1 MSQAFTPAL
10 GREALTPLYD
20 LVIRLLT
27 RERYWRSLLLEQV
40 APHDGENIL
49 DLGCGTG
56 TFAIMLKL
64 RSPGVRILGIDP
76 DLGIL
81 QIARKK
87 ARRAGVEIEWRQGV
101 ASDLAGSPGTFDKA
115 VSSLVFHQVTQREK
129 EAGIAAM
136 VASVPS
142 GGEVH
147 IADYA
152 QQRGYM
158 RQLFRIVQRL
168 DGYENTQ
175 ANADGALERI
185 FARYDGPTRAAA
197 VVATPTGAISL
208 FRMLVDHPSERQVP

>member
-1 MSQAFTPAL
+1 M
-10 GREALTPLYD
+10 
-20 LVIRLLT
+20 
-27 RERYWRSLLLEQV
+27 

-76 DLGIL
+76 DLGIF

-136 VASVPS
+136 VASVRS
-142 GGEVH
+142 GGE
-147 IADYA
+147 
-152 QQRGYM
+152 QPPPG
-158 RQLFRIVQRL
+158 
-168 DGYENTQ
+168 
-175 ANADGALERI
+175 
-185 FARYDGPTRAAA
+185 GPVR
-197 VVATPTGAISL
+197 
-208 FRMLVDHPSERQVP
+208 

>member
-1 MSQAFTPAL
+1 MGLSPSNPLANPGAF
-10 GREALTPLYD
+10 
-20 LVIRLLT
+20 
-27 RERYWRSLLLEQV
+27 WRSLLLEQV
-40 APHDGENIL
+40 APRHGENIL

-64 RSPGVRILGIDP
+64 RSPGVRILGVDP
-76 DLGIL
+76 DLGVL

-101 ASDLAGSPGTFDKA
+101 ASDLAGLPGKFDKA

-129 EAGIAAM
+129 EDGSAAM
-136 VASVPS
+136 AASVRS
-142 GGEVH
+142 GCEVH

-175 ANADGALERI
+175 ANADGALERN
-185 FARYDGPTRAAA
+185 FGQYGAPTRAEA

-208 FRMLVDHPSERQVP
+208 FRMVVDHSSEKRMR